1 MNLARDPGSD
11 AVGLNGQANGLDH
24 HGASGALAHFWGSRE
39 LQEDTVIFSHV
50 ARILAA
56 LGVILG
62 ASRVCIGLSIV
73 NGWMGLTADDLGLYT
88 TAATTGEAI
97 NRGVYM
103 ILASVVLGTLAE
115 VGLALR
121 K

>member
-1 MNLARDPGSD
+1 
-11 AVGLNGQANGLDH
+11 
-24 HGASGALAHFWGSRE
+24 
-39 LQEDTVIFSHV
+39 VIFSHV
-50 ARILAA
+50 ARILAV

-62 ASRVCIGLSIV
+62 ALRILVGLSIV
-73 NGWMGLTADDLGLYT
+73 NGWMGLTADDLGRYT

-97 NRGVYM
+97 DKGIYV
-103 ILASVVLGTLAE
+103 ILASVVIGTLAE